1 MVTRW
6 IQGCAPALLAAVL
19 VLGAGCSRSQ
29 PTPVPLPA
37 PVPGVRTDESAEFS
51 HVRFADGQLSIN
63 DRCPVKKGRL
73 NPEAHPLYVNGRP
86 VGFC

>member
-1 MVTRW
+1 MPMRW
-6 IQGCAPALLAAVL
+6 IAGCSPAALAAIL
-19 VLGAGCSRSQ
+19 VLGSGCNRSE
-29 PTPVPLPA
+29 PSPVPLPS
-37 PVPGVRTDESAEFS
+37 PVPGERTDEAAEFP
-51 HVRFADGQLSIN
+51 HVRFADGRLSLN